1 MLMNPQTEVGSKQ
14 KGRVS
19 LGFGNLY
26 ASAGDHI
33 GHFYR
38 TSEEEKIVLI
48 SFLKTGLEAGDKCV
62 CLISAGR
69 RRQELQ
75 EALTAAGIDV
85 ESAVASGQLFLD
97 EGKSH
102 PKELQDMLGEAL
114 AEIPARFPLLRW
126 AGVMSWALKKVPTS
140 EKLMEWETHCNVVED
155 PAAVFL
161 CQYEL
166 PKFLGSV
173 VMDAM
178 KTHPV
183 CIISD
188 VIHQNPYY
196 EKPEVYLEELRRRV
210 SATLA

>member
-1 MLMNPQTEVGSKQ
+1 MPMNPQTEMGHEQ

-26 ASAGDHI
+26 ASPGDHI

-38 TSEEEKIVLI
+38 TSEEEKNVLI
-48 SFLKTGLEAGDKCV
+48 PFLKAGLKAREKCV

-85 ESAVASGQLFLD
+85 ESALASGQLVVD
-97 EGKSH
+97 EGKSE
-102 PKELQDMLGEAL
+102 PKELQEMLGKAL
-114 AEIPARFPLLRW
+114 EEIPGRFPLLRW
-126 AGVMSWALKKVPTS
+126 AGVMSWALEKIPTT
-140 EKLMEWETHCNVVED
+140 EKLMEWETHCNTVES
-155 PAAVFL
+155 PAAVYL

-166 PKFLGSV
+166 AMFLGTV

-178 KTHPV
+178 KTHPI
-183 CIISD
+183 CIVSNA
-188 VIHQNPYY
+188 IHQNPYY
-196 EKPEVYLEELRRRV
+196 ENPETYLEELRRRD
-210 SATLA
+210 STTLA